1 MSYATKDVAGCFG
14 THLETPPEDSNRCF
28 KGNVNYTRRM
38 LLPRFQSFLLLVYED
53 LVSDVLPRHILN
65 VKKGKASLSG
75 EMRINYN

>member
-1 MSYATKDVAGCFG
+1 
-14 THLETPPEDSNRCF
+14 
-28 KGNVNYTRRM
+28 M